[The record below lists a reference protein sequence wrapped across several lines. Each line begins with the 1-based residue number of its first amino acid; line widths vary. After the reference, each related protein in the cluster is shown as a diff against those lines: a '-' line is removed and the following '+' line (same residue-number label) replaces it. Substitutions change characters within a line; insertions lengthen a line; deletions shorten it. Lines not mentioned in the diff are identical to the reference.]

1 MEKKKGN
8 ALPVVLFA
16 VAGIALIALVIM
28 ILMVLK
34 VGPFAEGSAK
44 EKERVLHTSANGI
57 ETMDNGYMRKDLSA
71 SELTVLMGNG
81 INLGNTMEAY
91 GHISLGTEA
100 PVSSYETL
108 WGQPVTTQEMITGMK
123 NAGFDTLRIPVAWTN
138 AMDYESGDY
147 TIREDYLNRVEEIIN
162 YALNENMYVVINDHW
177 DGSWWGMFGSASEET
192 RQKAWDLYTSMWT
205 QIAERYK
212 EYSDY
217 LIFESANEELG
228 NRLNDTDVAADSG
241 TLSADE
247 CYEMTLKINQKFVDI
262 VRGTGG
268 NNESRFLLIAGYNT
282 DVDMTTDDRY
292 IMPTDPANEVNKLIL
307 SVHYYTPW
315 GYCGNESLSLWGTKR
330 NYGEMNSL
338 LESLTKF
345 TDQGYGVII
354 GEYGVLVKS
363 DGTLKKNAA
372 LYYKNFL
379 DNCDLYNFCPLLW
392 DCNNLYNRQDCKIID
407 DEIATLYKERAYANE
422 AAMTD
427 EEKAARPDKIKA
439 EMDQAYA
446 DAPAAFDDGAID
458 LDDSTSV
465 AWIMINSND
474 WNVMYSVGDV
484 YDPGAKTDGLVATD
498 VEITG
503 EGTYTVSL
511 DFTGVPGGY
520 ANGMA
525 FSALAIGN
533 GELLYPGYTVNI
545 TEVLVNGEPYT
556 LTAKPYTTS
565 DDARCTR
572 VNLYNEWV
580 TQVPDDART
589 PDGDTTGI
597 SPVIVDNADLTH
609 METLSITFE
618 YAPGK

>member
-108 WGQPVTTQEMITGMK
+108 WSQPVTTQEMITGMK

-465 AWIMINSND
+465 AWIMINSSD

>member
-91 GHISLGTEA
+91 GRISLGTEA
-100 PVSSYETL
+100 PVSSYETF
-108 WGQPVTTQEMITGMK
+108 WSQPVTTQEMITGMK

-446 DAPAAFDDGAID
+446 DAPAAFDDSAID

-465 AWIMINSND
+465 AWIMINSSD

>member
-91 GHISLGTEA
+91 GRISLGTEA
-100 PVSSYETL
+100 PVSSYETF
-108 WGQPVTTQEMITGMK
+108 WSQPVTTQEMITGMK

-177 DGSWWGMFGSASEET
+177 DGSWWGMFGSSSEET

-407 DEIATLYKERAYANE
+407 DEIAALYKERAYANE

-465 AWIMINSND
+465 AWIMINSSD

-580 TQVPDDART
+580 TQVPGDART

>member
-108 WGQPVTTQEMITGMK
+108 WSQPVTTQEMITGMK

-162 YALNENMYVVINDHW
+162 YALNENMYVVVNDHW

-407 DEIATLYKERAYANE
+407 DEIAALYKERAYANE

-465 AWIMINSND
+465 AWIMINSSD

>member
-16 VAGIALIALVIM
+16 VAGVALIALVIM

-34 VGPFAEGSAK
+34 VGPFAEGSTK

-108 WGQPVTTQEMITGMK
+108 WSQPVTTQEMITGMK

-345 TDQGYGVII
+345 TDQGYGIII

-379 DNCDLYNFCPLLW
+379 DNCDLYNFCPILW
-392 DCNNLYNRQDCKIID
+392 DCNNLYNKQDCKIID
-407 DEIATLYKERAYANE
+407 DEIAALYKERAYANE
-422 AAMTD
+422 ASMTD
-427 EEKAARPDKIKA
+427 EEKAARPDRIKA

-446 DAPAAFDDGAID
+446 DAPAAFDDNAID

-465 AWIMINSND
+465 AWIMINSSD

-556 LTAKPYTTS
+556 LTAKPYTAS

-580 TQVPDDART
+580 TQIPDDART

-597 SPVIVDNADLTH
+597 SPIVVDNADLTH

>member
-1 MEKKKGN
+1 MEKKKRN

-44 EKERVLHTSANGI
+44 EKKRVLHTSANGI

-91 GHISLGTEA
+91 GRISLGTEA
-100 PVSSYETL
+100 PVSSYETF
-108 WGQPVTTQEMITGMK
+108 WSQPVTTQEMITGMK

-363 DGTLKKNAA
+363 DGNAS
-372 LYYKNFL
+372 YRVHGFIYK
-379 DNCDLYNFCPLLW
+379 
-392 DCNNLYNRQDCKIID
+392 RS
-407 DEIATLYKERAYANE
+407 ERAN
-422 AAMTD
+422 
-427 EEKAARPDKIKA
+427 
-439 EMDQAYA
+439 
-446 DAPAAFDDGAID
+446 
-458 LDDSTSV
+458 
-465 AWIMINSND
+465 
-474 WNVMYSVGDV
+474 
-484 YDPGAKTDGLVATD
+484 
-498 VEITG
+498 
-503 EGTYTVSL
+503 
-511 DFTGVPGGY
+511 
-520 ANGMA
+520 
-525 FSALAIGN
+525 
-533 GELLYPGYTVNI
+533 
-545 TEVLVNGEPYT
+545 
-556 LTAKPYTTS
+556 
-565 DDARCTR
+565 
-572 VNLYNEWV
+572 
-580 TQVPDDART
+580 
-589 PDGDTTGI
+589 
-597 SPVIVDNADLTH
+597 
-609 METLSITFE
+609 
-618 YAPGK
+618 

>member
-16 VAGIALIALVIM
+16 VAGVALIALVIM

-34 VGPFAEGSAK
+34 VGPFAEGSTK

-108 WGQPVTTQEMITGMK
+108 WSQPVTTQEMITGMK

-162 YALNENMYVVINDHW
+162 YALNENMYVVVNDHW

-407 DEIATLYKERAYANE
+407 DEIAALYKERAYANE

-427 EEKAARPDKIKA
+427 EEKAARPDRIKA

-465 AWIMINSND
+465 AWIMINSSD

>member
-108 WGQPVTTQEMITGMK
+108 WSQPVTTQEMITGMK

-247 CYEMTLKINQKFVDI
+247 CYKMTLKINQKFVDI

-407 DEIATLYKERAYANE
+407 DEIAALYKERAYANE

-465 AWIMINSND
+465 AWIMINSSD

>member
-108 WGQPVTTQEMITGMK
+108 WSQPVTTQEMITGMK

-407 DEIATLYKERAYANE
+407 DEIAALYKERAYANE

-465 AWIMINSND
+465 AWIMINSSD

>member
-16 VAGIALIALVIM
+16 VAGVALIALVIM

-108 WGQPVTTQEMITGMK
+108 WSQPVTTQEMITGMK

-162 YALNENMYVVINDHW
+162 YALNENMYVVVNDHW

-407 DEIATLYKERAYANE
+407 DEIAALYKERAYANE

-427 EEKAARPDKIKA
+427 EEKAARPDRIKA

-465 AWIMINSND
+465 AWIMINSSD

>member
-34 VGPFAEGSAK
+34 VGPFAESSAK

-108 WGQPVTTQEMITGMK
+108 WSQPVTTQEMITGMK

-407 DEIATLYKERAYANE
+407 DEIAALYKERAYANE

-465 AWIMINSND
+465 AWIMINSSD

>member
-108 WGQPVTTQEMITGMK
+108 WSQPVTTQEMITGMK

-162 YALNENMYVVINDHW
+162 YALNENMYVVVNDHW

-465 AWIMINSND
+465 AWIMINSSD

>member
-108 WGQPVTTQEMITGMK
+108 WSQPVTTQEMITGMK

-162 YALNENMYVVINDHW
+162 YALNENMYVVVNDHW

-407 DEIATLYKERAYANE
+407 DEIAALYKERAYANE

-427 EEKAARPDKIKA
+427 EEKAARPDTIKA

-465 AWIMINSND
+465 AWIMINSSD

-565 DDARCTR
+565 DDAKCTR

>member
-108 WGQPVTTQEMITGMK
+108 WSQPVTTQEMITGMK

-162 YALNENMYVVINDHW
+162 YALNENMYVVVNDHW

-407 DEIATLYKERAYANE
+407 DEIAALYKERAYANE

-427 EEKAARPDKIKA
+427 EEKAARPDTIKA

-465 AWIMINSND
+465 AWIMINSSD

>member
-91 GHISLGTEA
+91 GRISLGTEA
-100 PVSSYETL
+100 PVSSYETF
-108 WGQPVTTQEMITGMK
+108 WSQPVTTQEMITGMK

-465 AWIMINSND
+465 AWIMINSSD

-556 LTAKPYTTS
+556 LIAKPYTTS

>member
-16 VAGIALIALVIM
+16 VAGVALIALVIM

-108 WGQPVTTQEMITGMK
+108 WSQPVTTQEMITGMK

-407 DEIATLYKERAYANE
+407 DEIAALYKERAYANE

-465 AWIMINSND
+465 AWIMINSSD

>member
-108 WGQPVTTQEMITGMK
+108 WSQPVTTQEMITGMK

-162 YALNENMYVVINDHW
+162 YALNENMYVVVNDHW

-292 IMPTDPANEVNKLIL
+292 IMPADPANEVNKLIL

-407 DEIATLYKERAYANE
+407 DEIAALYKERAYANE

-427 EEKAARPDKIKA
+427 EEKAARPDTIKA

-465 AWIMINSND
+465 AWIMINSSD

>member
-44 EKERVLHTSANGI
+44 QKERVLHTSANGI

-108 WGQPVTTQEMITGMK
+108 WSQPVTTQEMITGMK

-407 DEIATLYKERAYANE
+407 DEIAALYKERAYANE

-465 AWIMINSND
+465 AWIMINSSD

>member
-44 EKERVLHTSANGI
+44 EKKRVLHTSANGI

-91 GHISLGTEA
+91 GRISLGTEA
-100 PVSSYETL
+100 PVSGYETF
-108 WGQPVTTQEMITGMK
+108 WNQPVTTQEMITGMK

-177 DGSWWGMFGSASEET
+177 DGGWWGMFGSASEET

-241 TLSADE
+241 SLSADE
-247 CYEMTLKINQKFVDI
+247 CYEMTLKINQKFIDI

-345 TDQGYGVII
+345 TDRGYGVII
-354 GEYGVLVKS
+354 GEYGVLAKS
-363 DGTLKKNAA
+363 DGTLKKNAT

-407 DEIATLYKERAYANE
+407 DEIAALYKERAYANE

-427 EEKAARPDKIKA
+427 EKKAARPDRIKA

-465 AWIMINSND
+465 AWIMINSSD

-597 SPVIVDNADLTH
+597 SPVIFDNADLTH

>member
-91 GHISLGTEA
+91 GRISLGTEA
-100 PVSSYETL
+100 PVSSYETF
-108 WGQPVTTQEMITGMK
+108 WSQPVTTQEMITGMK

>member
-91 GHISLGTEA
+91 GRISLGTEA

-108 WGQPVTTQEMITGMK
+108 WSQPVTTQEMITGMK

-247 CYEMTLKINQKFVDI
+247 CYKMTLKINQKFVDI

-407 DEIATLYKERAYANE
+407 DEIAALYKERAYANE

-465 AWIMINSND
+465 AWIMINSSD

>member
-16 VAGIALIALVIM
+16 VAGVALIALVIM

-71 SELTVLMGNG
+71 FELTVLMGNG

-108 WGQPVTTQEMITGMK
+108 WSQPVTTQEMITGMK

-407 DEIATLYKERAYANE
+407 DEIAALYKERAYANE

-465 AWIMINSND
+465 AWIMINSSD

>member
-16 VAGIALIALVIM
+16 VAGVALIALVIM

-34 VGPFAEGSAK
+34 VGPFAEGSTK

-108 WGQPVTTQEMITGMK
+108 WSQPVTTQEMITGMK

-162 YALNENMYVVINDHW
+162 YALNENMYVVVNDHW

-407 DEIATLYKERAYANE
+407 DEIAALYKERAYANE

-465 AWIMINSND
+465 AWIMINSSD